1 MTQATVQ
8 TGLVPAPPP
17 TPAARRGAWM
27 LGAGLL
33 GRQILLPVLL
43 AAAVLVTWQY
53 GTTYAHV
60 SPMVLVPP
68 SAIYDLM
75 STAWPILLQQTW
87 PTVVETVV
95 GFAVASVVGICLGGA
110 IVLSHRVQQAL
121 SPHILLFQLIPKVAL
136 APLFIVWLGVG
147 PTSRLAFAV
156 FLGFFPIVI
165 ATSTGLLSADSGP
178 LRLCRALTGSR
189 WQAFWS
195 IRIPYAIPHIF
206 AGLKVSVTMTMIGV
220 IVGEF
225 VTAQEGLGYIIMF
238 ASSAAETALVFAA
251 IGLLCVIGLVM
262 YGLVAGAEWLV
273 QRRLGV
279 SVTTSEF

>member
-1 MTQATVQ
+1 MKQATLR
-8 TGLVPAPPP
+8 TGLEVPAPAVAK
-17 TPAARRGAWM
+17 PARGVWL

-43 AAAVLVTWQY
+43 AAIVLIAWEY
-53 GTTYAHV
+53 GTRWAHV

-68 SAIYDLM
+68 SAVYELM

-87 PTVVETVV
+87 PTLIETIVGFFVATVV
-95 GFAVASVVGICLGGA
+95 GVTLGGA
-110 IVLSHRVQQAL
+110 IVLSRRVQQAL

-136 APLFIVWLGVG
+136 APLFIIWLGVG

-165 ATSTGLLSADSGP
+165 ATSTGLMSADSGP

-251 IGLLCVIGLVM
+251 IGLLCVIGLVL
-262 YGLVAGAEWLV
+262 YGLVAAAEWAV

>member
-1 MTQATVQ
+1 MKQATLR
-8 TGLVPAPPP
+8 TGLEVPAPAVVK
-17 TPAARRGAWM
+17 PARGAWM

-43 AAAVLVTWQY
+43 AAIVLIAWEY
-53 GTTYAHV
+53 GTRWAHV

-68 SAIYDLM
+68 SAVYELM

-87 PTVVETVV
+87 PTLIETIVGFFVATVV
-95 GFAVASVVGICLGGA
+95 GVTLGGA
-110 IVLSHRVQQAL
+110 IVLSRRVQQAL

-136 APLFIVWLGVG
+136 APLFIIWLGVG

-165 ATSTGLLSADSGP
+165 ATSTGLMSADSGP

-251 IGLLCVIGLVM
+251 IGLLCVIGLVL
-262 YGLVAGAEWLV
+262 YGLVAAAEWAV